1 LVDFE
6 TSSGT
11 PTKALFALLCLIAFD
26 VPSTRLKVSATL
38 WQYLQS
44 LANRECQILVFSVP
58 AHEHALFALELIDS
72 YKPLAVAGSRRA
84 AAVSIKSNLSRTLGK
99 RIAQKLGLDT
109 AIDRLDILLNSSD
122 LTKATEV
129 QDLVLENLQWCRWV
143 TLESTVDGDV
153 MKSNS
158 EQRSPLPEVRKILA
172 AVKRAVDTHPMQP
185 AVLFMY
191 HHLSSA
197 SIEMQ
202 AAVAAK
208 QHWFDLPALAKL
220 IDAHDRNCEVHKEC
234 IDHLLANCNRTSSPN
249 ADEEIEAIKR
259 LRVTDLDS
267 SHARI
272 AGLSIFYGLM
282 SGRRPPETKELEIT
296 PDEAVQVSSEIISN
310 LKTKHD
316 SLNDPDSIAS
326 FVAKYGD
333 PRFARQEQILK
344 DFIFTSDTLR
354 LNSMLFRPPSV
365 PTVSSLLQV
374 CREVV
379 ENNSTRLKGWGGM
392 HPNADVHIILLQDVA
407 KRLEGMDR
415 MDGCSDAIAK
425 GSIYAAGAKLI
436 RSLSGIMATWRKAI
450 IEQDIKDAVV
460 KGVEASTPAESEG
473 VDTFLSGD
481 LLDDWNEWPRAEDI
495 DFAELLADGLEW
507 VDWAQ
512 STSPS
517 KILV

>member
-1 LVDFE
+1 
-6 TSSGT
+6 
-11 PTKALFALLCLIAFD
+11 LLCLIAFD

-38 WQYLQS
+38 WQHLQS

-58 AHEHALFALELIDS
+58 VHKHALFALELVDS

-84 AAVSIKSNLSRTLGK
+84 AAVSIKGNLSRTLGK

-109 AIDRLDILLNSSD
+109 AVDRLDILLKSSD

-129 QDLVLENLQWCRWV
+129 QDLVLETLQWCRWLM
-143 TLESTVDGDV
+143 LESTVVGDV
-153 MKSNS
+153 MKSDS
-158 EQRSPLPEVRKILA
+158 EQRGPLPEVRKILA
-172 AVKRAVDTHPMQP
+172 AVRRAVDIRPMQP

-208 QHWFDLPALAKL
+208 QHWLDLPALAKL

-234 IDHLLANCNRTSSPN
+234 INHLLANCNRTSSPN

-267 SHARI
+267 SHVRI
-272 AGLSIFYGLM
+272 AGLSIFCGLM
-282 SGRRPPETKELEIT
+282 SGLRPSETKELEIT
-296 PDEAVQVSSEIISN
+296 PDEAVQVSSEIINN

-316 SLNDPDSIAS
+316 TLNDPASIAS

-333 PRFARQEQILK
+333 PRFARQEQTLK
-344 DFIFTSDTLR
+344 DFLCTADALR
-354 LNSMLFRPPSV
+354 LNSMPYTPPAV

-374 CREVV
+374 CREIV
-379 ENNSTRLKGWGGM
+379 ENNSTRLKGWGRM

-415 MDGCSDAIAK
+415 MGGGSDAIAK

-436 RSLSGIMATWRKAI
+436 RSLSGIMATWRKTI
-450 IEQDIKDAVV
+450 IEQEFRDTAT
-460 KGVEASTPAESEG
+460 KGMEASMLAEFEG
-473 VDTFLSGD
+473 VDTFLSD
-481 LLDDWNEWPRAEDI
+481 DFLNDWNEWPQAEDI
-495 DFAELLADGLEW
+495 DFSELLADGLEW

-512 STSPS
+512 LTSPS
-517 KILV
+517 QY

>member
-1 LVDFE
+1 
-6 TSSGT
+6 
-11 PTKALFALLCLIAFD
+11 LLCLIAFD

-58 AHEHALFALELIDS
+58 VHKHALFALELVDS

-84 AAVSIKSNLSRTLGK
+84 AAVSIKGNLSRTLGK

-109 AIDRLDILLNSSD
+109 AVDRLDILLKSSD

-129 QDLVLENLQWCRWV
+129 QDLVLETLQWCRWLM
-143 TLESTVDGDV
+143 LESTVVGDV
-153 MKSNS
+153 MKSDS
-158 EQRSPLPEVRKILA
+158 EQRGPLPEVRKILA
-172 AVKRAVDTHPMQP
+172 AVRRAVDIHPMQP

-208 QHWFDLPALAKL
+208 QHWLDLPALAKL

-234 IDHLLANCNRTSSPN
+234 INHLLANCNRTSSPN

-267 SHARI
+267 SHVRI
-272 AGLSIFYGLM
+272 AGLSIFCGLM
-282 SGRRPPETKELEIT
+282 SGLRPSETKELEIT
-296 PDEAVQVSSEIISN
+296 PDEAVQVSSEIINN

-316 SLNDPDSIAS
+316 TLNDPASIAS

-333 PRFARQEQILK
+333 PRFARQEQTLK
-344 DFIFTSDTLR
+344 DFLCTADALR
-354 LNSMLFRPPSV
+354 LNSMPYTPPAV

-374 CREVV
+374 CREIV
-379 ENNSTRLKGWGGM
+379 ENNSTRLKGWGRM

-415 MDGCSDAIAK
+415 MGGGSDAIAK

-436 RSLSGIMATWRKAI
+436 RSLSGIMATWRKTI
-450 IEQDIKDAVV
+450 IEQEFRDTAT
-460 KGVEASTPAESEG
+460 KGMEASMLAEFEG
-473 VDTFLSGD
+473 VDTFLSD
-481 LLDDWNEWPRAEDI
+481 DFLNDWNEWPQAEDI
-495 DFAELLADGLEW
+495 DFSELLADGLEW

-512 STSPS
+512 LTSPS
-517 KILV
+517 QY

>member
-1 LVDFE
+1 LVDSE
-6 TSSGT
+6 ISSGT
-11 PTKALFALLCLIAFD
+11 PTKALFALLCLIALD
-26 VPSTRLKVSATL
+26 VPSTRLKVAATL
-38 WQYLQS
+38 WQRLQS
-44 LANRECQILVFSVP
+44 LANRECQLLLFNVSV
-58 AHEHALFALELIDS
+58 HKHALLALELIDS

-84 AAVSIKSNLSRTLGK
+84 AAVSIKGNLSRTLGR
-99 RIAQKLGLDT
+99 RIAQKLEFDT
-109 AIDRLDILLNSSD
+109 AVDRLDILLKSSD
-122 LTKATEV
+122 PKKAMEV
-129 QDLVLENLQWCRWV
+129 QDLILETLQWCRWLM
-143 TLESTVDGDV
+143 LESTVDGDV

-158 EQRSPLPEVRKILA
+158 EQGGPLPEVRKILA
-172 AVKRAVDTHPMQP
+172 AVQRAVDIHPMQP

-208 QHWFDLPALAKL
+208 QHWLDLPALAKL
-220 IDAHDRNCEVHKEC
+220 IDAHDRNCEVHKGC

-259 LRVTDLDS
+259 LRITDLNS
-267 SHARI
+267 SHVRI

-282 SGRRPPETKELEIT
+282 SGLRPSETEAREIT
-296 PDEAVQVSSEIISN
+296 PDEAVQVSSEIINN

-316 SLNDPDSIAS
+316 SLNDPASIAS

-344 DFIFTSDTLR
+344 DFISTADTLR
-354 LNSMLFRPPSV
+354 LNSMPYTPPAV
-365 PTVSSLLQV
+365 PAVSSLLKV
-374 CREVV
+374 CREIV
-379 ENNSTRLKGWGGM
+379 ENNSTRLKGWGSM
-392 HPNADVHIILLQDVA
+392 HPNVDVHIILLQDVA

-415 MDGCSDAIAK
+415 MGGCSDAIAK

-436 RSLSGIMATWRKAI
+436 RSLSGIMATWRKTI

-460 KGVEASTPAESEG
+460 KGVEASMPAESEG

-481 LLDDWNEWPRAEDI
+481 LLDDWNEWP
-495 DFAELLADGLEW
+495 LLADGLEW

-512 STSPS
+512 PTSPS